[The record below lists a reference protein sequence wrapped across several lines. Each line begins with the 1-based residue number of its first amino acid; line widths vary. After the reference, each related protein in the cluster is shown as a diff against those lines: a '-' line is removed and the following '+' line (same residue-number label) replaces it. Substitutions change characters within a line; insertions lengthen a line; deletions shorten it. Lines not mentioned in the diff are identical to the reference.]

1 MLRLLSNR
9 NYCLLW
15 LSQII
20 SGMGDV
26 LYNIGVMVTIFART
40 GSALQTAGVLVAMS
54 IPSVVFGPLAGALV
68 DRYPRQYVLIVM
80 DIVRAALVG
89 VLLLLLWGDAVNV
102 WGLYLV
108 VAGLATA
115 TTFYLPARQAII
127 PAVVSQTE
135 IVQANSLLIGTAQA
149 TLAAGFLLGS
159 LLVVSIPLRLLVLI
173 DLLTFIA
180 AAGLIMFMRHISPQL
195 SAQEPSARTPL
206 RQSVRDGVGYL
217 RHHDVARPLVVM
229 EVLEHIPHGIWAS
242 PILLVFAERAL
253 QGGASAWSCI
263 VAAYF
268 GGQLIGALITAYAAH
283 QAVARRPGWL
293 IIGAAAVFAV
303 LTLVFALSP
312 SLLFAATLALL
323 FGPPASL
330 RDVAQ
335 NSLLQTTVAEGML
348 GRVYALRSMLMGLT
362 VIAAG
367 LGFAWL
373 ADVIPIRVIYLIG
386 GTLYGMTALYA
397 LTSRALRG
405 STIQTEAQL
414 SDAGEIFAH
423 GLDKATGNVS
433 IGTVESRLE
442 LRS

>member
-1 MLRLLSNR
+1 
-9 NYCLLW
+9 
-15 LSQII
+15 
-20 SGMGDV
+20 V

-54 IPSVVFGPLAGALV
+54 IPAVVFGPLAGALV
-68 DRYPRQYVLIVM
+68 DRYPRQYILILM

-108 VAGLATA
+108 VAGLGTA

-127 PAVVSQTE
+127 PAVVPHTE
-135 IVQANSLLIGTAQA
+135 LVQANSLLIGTSQA
-149 TLAAGFLLGS
+149 TVAAGFLVGS
-159 LLVVSIPLRLLVLI
+159 LLVVSMPLRLLVFI

-180 AAGLIMFMRHISPQL
+180 AACLIMLMRRIASHP
-195 SAQEPSARTPL
+195 SAPEPSDRIPL

-217 RHHDVARPLVVM
+217 RRHDVVRPLVVM

-268 GGQLIGALITAYAAH
+268 GGQLIGALITAYAA

-312 SLLFAATLALL
+312 ALLFAATLALL
-323 FGPPASL
+323 FGPPAAL

-335 NSLLQTTVAEGML
+335 NTLLQTTVVEGML
-348 GRVYALRSMLMGLT
+348 GRMYALRSMLLGLT
-362 VIAAG
+362 VMASG

-373 ADVIPIRVIYLIG
+373 ADVLPIRAIYFIG

-397 LTSRALRG
+397 LASRALRY
-405 STIQTEAQL
+405 STIQAETHL
-414 SDAGEIFAH
+414 SGADEVFGH
-423 GLDKATGNVS
+423 GLEKARGNAS
-433 IGTVESRLE
+433 IRTVESPLE
-442 LRS
+442 LRT

>member
-1 MLRLLSNR
+1 MTRLLSNR

-15 LSQII
+15 LAQII

-26 LYNIGVMVTIFART
+26 LYNIGVMVTIFTRT

-54 IPSVVFGPLAGALV
+54 IPTVVFGPLAGALV
-68 DRYPRQYVLIVM
+68 DRYPRQYVLVLM

-127 PAVVSQTE
+127 PAVVSHAE
-135 IVQANSLLIGTAQA
+135 LVQANSLLIGTSQA
-149 TLAAGFLLGS
+149 TLAAGFLVGS
-159 LLVVSIPLRLLVLI
+159 LLVVSLPLRLLVVV

-180 AAGLIMFMRHISPQL
+180 AACLIMLMRHIASHP
-195 SAQEPSARTPL
+195 SAQEPSARIPL

-268 GGQLIGALITAYAAH
+268 GGQLIGALITAYAAR
-283 QAVARRPGWL
+283 AVARRPGWL

-312 SLLFAATLALL
+312 ALLFAATLALL
-323 FGPPASL
+323 FGPPAAL

-335 NSLLQTTVAEGML
+335 NTLLQTTVVEGML
-348 GRVYALRSMLMGLT
+348 GRVYALRSMLLGLT
-362 VIAAG
+362 VMAAG

-373 ADVIPIRVIYLIG
+373 ADVVPIRAIYLIG
-386 GTLYGMTALYA
+386 GALYGMTALYA
-397 LTSRALRG
+397 LTSRALRY
-405 STIQTEAQL
+405 STIQAEAHL
-414 SDAGEIFAH
+414 TNADEVFGHSLE
-423 GLDKATGNVS
+423 KAEDS
-433 IGTVESRLE
+433 ASMGTVESPIRI
-442 LRS
+442 

>member
-1 MLRLLSNR
+1 MWRLLSNR

-15 LSQII
+15 LAQII
-20 SGMGDV
+20 SGVGDV

-54 IPSVVFGPLAGALV
+54 IPTVVFGPLAGALV
-68 DRYPRQYVLIVM
+68 DRYPRQYVLILM
-80 DIVRAALVG
+80 DLVRAALVG

-127 PAVVSQTE
+127 PAVVSHTE
-135 IVQANSLLIGTAQA
+135 LVRANSLLIGTSQA
-149 TLAAGFLLGS
+149 TLAAGFLVGS
-159 LLVVSIPLRLLVLI
+159 LLVVSIPLRLLVFI

-180 AAGLIMFMRHISPQL
+180 AACLVMLMRHIASNP
-195 SAQEPSARTPL
+195 SAHEPSARTPL

-217 RHHDVARPLVVM
+217 RHHDVARPLVMM
-229 EVLEHIPHGIWAS
+229 EVLEQIPHGIWAS

-268 GGQLIGALITAYAAH
+268 GGQLIGALITAYAA
-283 QAVARRPGWL
+283 QTVARRPGWL
-293 IIGAAAVFAV
+293 IIGSAAVFAV

-312 SLLFAATLALL
+312 ALLFAATLALL
-323 FGPPASL
+323 FGPPAAL

-335 NSLLQTTVAEGML
+335 NSLLQTTVAAGML

-367 LGFAWL
+367 LCFAWL

-397 LTSRALRG
+397 LTSRALRY
-405 STIQTEAQL
+405 STVPAEAHL
-414 SDAGEIFAH
+414 LDAGTVFGH
-423 GLDKATGNVS
+423 GLENAKGNAS
-433 IGTVESRLE
+433 I
-442 LRS
+442 